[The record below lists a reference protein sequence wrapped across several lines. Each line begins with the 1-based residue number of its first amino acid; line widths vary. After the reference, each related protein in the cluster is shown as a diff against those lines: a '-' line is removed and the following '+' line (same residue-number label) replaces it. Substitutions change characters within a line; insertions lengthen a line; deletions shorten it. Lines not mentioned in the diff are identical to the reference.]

1 MGREEELAFANEL
14 GRYHARTY
22 GIPPITGAVLGWL
35 MICDP
40 PEQTAAELS
49 EALGASRSAIG
60 TAVAMLELQN
70 QVQRTRAP
78 GERAERIAMH
88 PEIWVRNLDNPQD
101 YIGIAEM
108 ARRGLEILGDA
119 PTSRRARLLETAA
132 FAEFLLERMP
142 ELAAEWR
149 AHLQALRASGKLPE
163 GGRS

>member
-1 MGREEELAFANEL
+1 MGREEELAFANEI
-14 GRYHARTY
+14 GRYYARTY
-22 GIPPITGAVLGWL
+22 GIPPITGAVIGWL

-60 TAVAMLELQN
+60 SAITMLENQN

-88 PEIWVRNLDNPQD
+88 PEIWVRSIDNPQE
-101 YIGIAEM
+101 YVLIAEM
-108 ARRGLEILGDA
+108 ARRGLGILGDA
-119 PTSRRARLLETAA
+119 PPSRRARLLETAA

-142 ELAAEWR
+142 ALAAEWR
-149 AHLQALRASGKLPE
+149 AHLQALRASGELP